1 MLESFIFWTPSRG
14 ARMNNVYTEK
24 DYEAVHELLSYPEF
38 LDQHLSG
45 FKDTSE
51 LTIPADPIEQVI
63 FQNDAKRAIRKIAQN
78 KGHILMV
85 GRPGTGKSLL
95 ANMFKE
101 VIDVSMGDYLRPK
114 ESIAAYPGKDDNH
127 VRFAYG
133 SPETIDK
140 QIEKITEDIDNAR
153 YNVEPF
159 SLKEQIRQVNRV
171 RNILFFIT
179 LASIGLGLFFPQ
191 AFILTGLSGIG
202 TIFLFM
208 QSNSHKVQERIQQ
221 DNQSGRKNEMKQL
234 VDMIPE
240 VLYDPRK
247 DKDLMVCISE
257 PDARNMKGGFRHDP
271 YQSGNLQTPIH
282 KRTYL
287 GAHAKSP
294 IIYIDELKTLV
305 RSGYMSSL
313 LEIMQNKEYILE
325 GGKSTGS
332 GAADRS
338 ENMLKAN
345 NIIIACCNHDTLSF
359 LQSEGDGAF
368 LSRIEDKGE
377 IVQMESSVDET
388 PETLMQTA
396 RYIKQ
401 EIISIGKEFKDTW
414 GEIIENEGYT
424 GVKQRSEKIFGR
436 PLPHGYTL
444 KEREFTRNAVA
455 EIIKELRCRASDGKL
470 SAILRPINGI
480 IKTAEHEA
488 ILENAEFV
496 TASHVKKALT
506 EHLSLEGS
514 LSKEAIRHKKELKN
528 YISSMTDAIGY
539 VVGLAVISSQAS
551 GQMFGQPLPIHCQI
565 NAGGADTVAASGKTG
580 DIAKAAAQ
588 NVRAS
593 IKKTFRKIGA
603 PYIGYEMH
611 IEYIQA
617 HGGVEGDSASIAMDV
632 ALISDYIK
640 VPVNQKF
647 GITGSLTGDI
657 ILAVGGVTEKVRS
670 IMDLDLD
677 MLGACVPW
685 QNREDIEP
693 LLVNVECEIIMNG
706 EIPGIRIFRT
716 EGGKHPF
723 DIYFIKTK
731 YHAYKVLMGIEKNE
745 FEERMTERSRMDF
758 EFMKS
763 MKQPTDNVTEQTIEE
778 NMDVS

>member
-1 MLESFIFWTPSRG
+1 MQASFTFWTPSRG

-24 DYEAVHELLSYPEF
+24 DYEAVRELLSYPKF

-424 GVKQRSEKIFGR
+424 GVRQRSEKIFGR

-565 NAGGADTVAASGKTG
+565 NAGGVDTVAASGKTG

>member
-1 MLESFIFWTPSRG
+1 MQASFTFWMPSRG
-14 ARMNNVYTEK
+14 VRMNNVYTKK
-24 DYEAVHELLSYPEF
+24 DYETVHELLRYPEF

-51 LTIPADPIEQVI
+51 ITGPVDPIEQVI

-159 SLKEQIRQVNRV
+159 SLKEQIQQVNRV

-191 AFILTGLSGIG
+191 AFIFTGLSGIG

-388 PETLMQTA
+388 PETLMQA
-396 RYIKQ
+396 ACYIKQ
-401 EIISIGKEFKDTW
+401 EIISIGKEFNDTW
-414 GEIIENEGYT
+414 GEIIENEGYN
-424 GVKQRSEKIFGR
+424 GVRKRSEKIFGR

-488 ILENAEFV
+488 ILENSEFV
-496 TASHVKKALT
+496 TARHVKKALT

-565 NAGGADTVAASGKTG
+565 NAGGVDTVAASGKTG

-706 EIPGIRIFRT
+706 EIPGVRIFRA
-716 EGGKHPF
+716 EGGQHPF

-745 FEERMTERSRMDF
+745 FEERMVERSRMDF

-763 MKQPTDNVTEQTIEE
+763 MKQPTDNVINEPIDE
-778 NMDVS
+778 NMDIS

>member
-1 MLESFIFWTPSRG
+1 
-14 ARMNNVYTEK
+14 MNKEFTEK
-24 DYEAVHELLSYPEF
+24 DYVEIHELMRYPEF
-38 LDQHLSG
+38 LDRHLDHFS
-45 FKDTSE
+45 DTSE
-51 LTIPADPIEQVI
+51 IKIPKDPIEKVI
-63 FQNDAKRAIRKIAQN
+63 FQNEAKKAIRKIAQN

-101 VIDVSMGDYLRPK
+101 VIDASMGDYIRPK
-114 ESIAAYPGKDDNH
+114 NSIAAYPGKDVNH
-127 VRFAYG
+127 VRFSYC
-133 SPETIDK
+133 SPESLDK
-140 QIEKITEDIDNAR
+140 QVERINEDIEHAR
-153 YNVEPF
+153 NNIEPF
-159 SLKEQIRQVNRV
+159 SLREQIRRVNRM
-171 RNILFFIT
+171 RNILLI
-179 LASIGLGLFFPQ
+179 LCLLSIAFGIFYPQ
-191 AFILTGLSGIG
+191 AFIVTGLAGIG
-202 TIFLFM
+202 AIFMFM
-208 QSNSHKVQERIQQ
+208 QANNHKVQEQIQQ
-221 DNQSGRKNEMKQL
+221 DNQAGRRNEVKFLQ
-234 VDMIPE
+234 DMVPE
-240 VLYDPRK
+240 ILYDPRK
-247 DKDLMVCISE
+247 DKDLMVTISE

-282 KRTYL
+282 RRAYL
-287 GAHAKSP
+287 GAHAKAP

-325 GGKSTGS
+325 GGKNTGS

-338 ENMLKAN
+338 ENALRAN

-377 IVQMESSVDET
+377 IIQMESSVEET
-388 PETLMQTA
+388 PETLFQVA
-396 RYIKQ
+396 QFIKQ
-401 EIISIGKEFKDTW
+401 EVINLGVDYIATW
-414 GEIIENEGYT
+414 GEIIEKEGHS
-424 GVKQRSEKIFGR
+424 GVRRRCEQIYGR
-436 PLPHGYTL
+436 TLPIGYTL
-444 KEREFTRNAVA
+444 KEREFSRDAVK

-470 SAILRPINGI
+470 SALLRPINGI

-488 ILENAEFV
+488 ILENDTIV
-496 TASHVKKALT
+496 RSKHVKKALT
-506 EHLSLEGS
+506 EHLSLEGA
-514 LSKEAIRHKKELKN
+514 LSKDMIRHKRELKN
-528 YISSMTDAIGY
+528 YITSMTDSIGY

-565 NAGGADTVAASGKTG
+565 NPGAADTVAASGKTG

-640 VPVNQKF
+640 MPVNQRF

-670 IMDLDLD
+670 IMDLDLS

-685 QNREDIEP
+685 QNKDDIEP
-693 LLVNVECEIIMNG
+693 LLVNVDSEFIKDG
-706 EIPGIRIFRT
+706 DIPGIRIFRT
-716 EGGKHPF
+716 DGRMDPF

-731 YHAYKVLMGIEKNE
+731 YNAYQILMGIGRDE
-745 FEERMTERSRMDF
+745 FEDKMTQRSRMDF

-763 MKQPTDNVTEQTIEE
+763 MKSGDTKSSDDP
-778 NMDVS
+778 MDDVDLIVS